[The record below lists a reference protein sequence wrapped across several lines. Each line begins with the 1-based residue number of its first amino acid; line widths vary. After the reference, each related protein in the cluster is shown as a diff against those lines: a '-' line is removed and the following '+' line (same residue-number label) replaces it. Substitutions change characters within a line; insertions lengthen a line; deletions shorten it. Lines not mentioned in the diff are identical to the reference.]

1 MWADIS
7 QHTLVNIETE
17 ERKSGGEDATDD
29 QETEYSGFFH
39 PFSTQNICPSNKGQ
53 VDLNSSFHG
62 SMSQASWSNKGW
74 GADMESSFY
83 KDDDSVKAEAWG
95 YNKTGSNANRGSEF
109 GVGARERAATTTSY
123 GFNTLNQQQSSSK
136 IKRQA
141 AA

>member
-1 MWADIS
+1 MWEDIS
-7 QHTLVNIETE
+7 QHTLGRYENEV
-17 ERKSGGEDATDD
+17 RKSDCEDATDEHD
-29 QETEYSGFFH
+29 TDHSGFFNV
-39 PFSTQNICPSNKGQ
+39 FGKNICPSNKGQ

-95 YNKTGSNANRGSEF
+95 YNSKTASNTNRGNDY
-109 GVGARERAATTTSY
+109 GTGARERAATTSSY

-136 IKRQA
+136 HKR
-141 AA
+141 